1 MLPKNDIKIRNF
13 QNYRLRNL
21 DSLRQLTWGDV
32 KTDGGDEKLS
42 ELKV

>member
-1 MLPKNDIKIRNF
+1 MKIRRF
-13 QNYRLRNL
+13 KNYLLRNL

>member
-1 MLPKNDIKIRNF
+1 MARKISDF
-13 QNYRLRNL
+13 QNYLRRNL